1 MSKTRKKRCGHYNSL
16 VASIGTRKKRGGH
29 YNLPVAR
36 QRAVKTSNN
45 TIQFAEASVK
55 LPKTAITKE
64 KLESKGI
71 LITNLKDLKNKSIV
85 YILRDGAKYALSY
98 EYMENEGFL
107 RINES
112 NTLSEWDEY
121 YHNPAA
127 YELKDIEDYLSDD
140 IIKIYKLNRYNKNTI
155 FSP

>member
-1 MSKTRKKRCGHYNSL
+1 M
-16 VASIGTRKKRGGH
+16 
-29 YNLPVAR
+29 
-36 QRAVKTSNN
+36 
-45 TIQFAEASVK
+45 
-55 LPKTAITKE
+55 
-64 KLESKGI
+64 
-71 LITNLKDLKNKSIV
+71 
-85 YILRDGAKYALSY
+85 YILKDGAKYALSY

-127 YELKDIEDYLSDD
+127 YELKDIEDYLYED